1 MGRHPHFVLLAALSI
16 GAPFAGA
23 RAEPFSATLAADLR
37 PAIASVEGKILILS
51 PAALIRF
58 QPETEAW
65 TTTTAAEG
73 LPQPPLIG
81 LSVTAG
87 QIWITGQGAAFSDPR
102 FDDWQRYLPGEGIPG
117 RTVLRIEADNDFAY
131 AATDSGA
138 ARFDSY
144 TLEWE
149 ALRDASGRALG
160 PVNDLAV
167 AEDRV
172 WFALNE
178 GVAEYRKESESL
190 QIDADLGGIAS
201 PRALA
206 LRQTTR
212 YLWAVT
218 AQGLS
223 RYDKLLRSWT
233 SFRAGVELPDAR
245 VHQASLDGEDIWLG
259 TDDGLWRYRA
269 DIGIWRRDES
279 ADGMPGREVR
289 AFALEPDRIW
299 VATDVALALYEKDA
313 ARWLDFTADVSIAA
327 PEVRQIAWT
336 GGNLVIWFCYWFGS
350 SCWAMLR
357 RPRAETAPIE
367 EPGPPVR

>member
-1 MGRHPHFVLLAALSI
+1 MKVCPSARSRGSRSRRGKSGSRGRA
-16 GAPFAGA
+16 
-23 RAEPFSATLAADLR
+23 
-37 PAIASVEGKILILS
+37 
-51 PAALIRF
+51 
-58 QPETEAW
+58 
-65 TTTTAAEG
+65 
-73 LPQPPLIG
+73 
-81 LSVTAG
+81 
-87 QIWITGQGAAFSDPR
+87 PR
-102 FDDWQRYLPGEGIPG
+102 FPIRVSTIGRGTCRAREIPG

-160 PVNDLAV
+160 PASDLAV

-172 WFALNE
+172 WFALE
-178 GVAEYRKESESL
+178 TGVAEYRKESESL
-190 QIDADLGGIAS
+190 QIDADLGGFAA
-201 PRALA
+201 PRVLA

-245 VHQASLDGEDIWLG
+245 VHQVSLDGEDIWIG

-269 DIGIWRRDES
+269 DIGLWRRDES
-279 ADGMPGREVR
+279 ADGMPGRQVR
-289 AFALEPDRIW
+289 AFALEPDRIS
-299 VATDVALALYEKDA
+299 VVTEEALALYEKDA
-313 ARWLDFTADVSIAA
+313 ARWLDFTADVAIAA
-327 PEVRQIAWT
+327 PEVGADRLDERGSRSARQ
-336 GGNLVIWFCYWFGS
+336 
-350 SCWAMLR
+350 
-357 RPRAETAPIE
+357 
-367 EPGPPVR
+367 